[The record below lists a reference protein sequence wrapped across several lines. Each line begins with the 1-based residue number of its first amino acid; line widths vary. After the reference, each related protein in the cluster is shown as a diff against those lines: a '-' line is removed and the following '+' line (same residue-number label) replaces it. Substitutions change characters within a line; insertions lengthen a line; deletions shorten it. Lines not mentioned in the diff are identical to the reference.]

1 MDKETYIGLSI
12 ARMERAEELL
22 DEANKEIQPYPPIK

>member
-12 ARMERAEELL
+12 ERMERAEELL
-22 DEANKEIQPYPPIK
+22 DEIRIIPPIFRIKL